1 MKLTPVDPD
10 NEAHLRVLYD
20 LLEER
25 PAHANI
31 SHKKMPTWQNHCR
44 FVANARVH
52 GGYDDWCV
60 IENEDGIVG
69 AVYLTARNEIGIA
82 ILREFQRHH
91 HGSDAIVMMMLKHG
105 ERKYLANIS
114 PANEAS
120 LKMFERLGF
129 KTIQHTLALEPK

>member
-1 MKLTPVDPD
+1 MKLISVDPD

-52 GGYDDWCV
+52 GGYVDWCMV
-60 IENEDGIVG
+60 QNAAGIVG

-82 ILREFQRHH
+82 ILREFQGHRY
-91 HGSDAIVMMMLKHG
+91 GPDAVVLMMKKHG
-105 ERKYLANIS
+105 PRKYLANIS
-114 PANEAS
+114 PANEHS
-120 LKMFERLGF
+120 LSMFQSLGF
-129 KTIQHTLALEPK
+129 ETIQHTLALETK